1 VIFIEEYEFRCQP
14 QPLTPLPTLK
24 LEGKAIIIDEFQ
36 DTRNGYSNQLA
47 REFVEKNV
55 KEILS
60 DLIDLVKSPE

>member
-1 VIFIEEYEFRCQP
+1 
-14 QPLTPLPTLK
+14 LTPLPTLK